1 MKKRQV
7 EYLIIIETLYIP
19 SDGRNGGL
27 VWLAVV
33 SLYCVFNLS
42 YLVHYFN
49 ILYLFTV
56 FITYLFG
63 NWSLIKPIWFFDQI
77 PEPIICKMFNGY
89 MHKSSL
95 SYIICFLAFLYL
107 IICGSEIY

>member
-42 YLVHYFN
+42 YLVYYFN
-49 ILYLFTV
+49 IYIYLLYLFL
-56 FITYLFG
+56 TYLG
-63 NWSLIKPIWFFDQI
+63 TGP
-77 PEPIICKMFNGY
+77 
-89 MHKSSL
+89 
-95 SYIICFLAFLYL
+95 
-107 IICGSEIY
+107 

>member
-33 SLYCVFNLS
+33 SLYCVSIFPILYIIS
-42 YLVHYFN
+42 TFYIYL
-49 ILYLFTV
+49 LYLFL
-56 FITYLFG
+56 TYLG
-63 NWSLIKPIWFFDQI
+63 TGP
-77 PEPIICKMFNGY
+77 
-89 MHKSSL
+89 
-95 SYIICFLAFLYL
+95 
-107 IICGSEIY
+107 